1 MCSLPVLAISKKVV
15 LQKEKQPVCML
26 NTEAVLRLIRHPL
39 GWCKISEVHFTEKI
53 WNSGG
58 IRNSGGIQVV
68 FFFLFLSFG

>member
-58 IRNSGGIQVV
+58 IQVV
-68 FFFLFLSFG
+68 FFFSFFLLGE